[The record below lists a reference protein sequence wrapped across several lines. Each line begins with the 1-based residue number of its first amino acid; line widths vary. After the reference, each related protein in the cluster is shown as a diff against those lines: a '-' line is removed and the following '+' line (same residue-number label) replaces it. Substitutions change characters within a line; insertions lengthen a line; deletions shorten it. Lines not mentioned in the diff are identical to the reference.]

1 MKTKMKTWTRV
12 LLVCMTMSL
21 FCVNVHSADDKKASD
36 KKASDKEVK
45 KECRT
50 TMDNIELNILLVN
63 KPLK

>member
-21 FCVNVHSADDKKASD
+21 FCVNGHSAEAKK
-36 KKASDKEVK
+36 ET

-50 TMDNIELNILLVN
+50 TMDTMELNILLKN
-63 KPLK
+63 GKLK